1 MLRGALLRGAASGLG
16 VSVVGISKAV
26 ETGATGEGYYGPV
39 IAVAVISGVT
49 AVIVAMIYVITP
61 RLLDRRKT
69 PAMRESHDEAVDA
82 LVDELVRKEKEIQ
95 KLNRDIDRL
104 RATKNESP

>member
-1 MLRGALLRGAASGLG
+1 MDSEVRLSRTAARGCSI
-16 VSVVGISKAV
+16 VWV
-26 ETGATGEGYYGPV
+26 EV
-39 IAVAVISGVT
+39 FVAVAVMVRSSPGFRIWGVT